1 MLDNMKNTT
10 KERMEKTIEVFSNDI
25 KGIRTGK
32 VNPSFLDGI
41 TVDVYNG
48 NLKLSQVA
56 SVSVVDNKTL
66 SINVW
71 DASVV
76 SSVKNAILNS
86 SLSLNPTIE
95 GSVIRVTLPE
105 LTEESRKKFIKLIN
119 EFAENAKIAVRNIR
133 RDIIDKIKSME
144 KNKEIS
150 EDDAR
155 DINDQIQKITNDS
168 IGRVEK
174 LLSVKEQEILKI

>member
-1 MLDNMKNTT
+1 MLNNMKNFT
-10 KERMEKTIEVFSNDI
+10 KERMDKTIEVFFNDI

-32 VNPSFLDGI
+32 ANPSLLDGI
-41 TVDVYNG
+41 TVSVYNG
-48 NLKLSQVA
+48 HLKLNQVA

-71 DASVV
+71 DTNVIGC
-76 SSVKNAILNS
+76 VKNSILNS
-86 SLSLNPTIE
+86 SLGLNPVVE

-105 LTEESRKKFIKLIN
+105 LTEESRKKFIKLVD
-119 EFAENAKIAVRNIR
+119 EFTENAKVAIRNIR
-133 RDIIDKIKSME
+133 RDVIDKVKGME

-168 IGRVEK
+168 IEK
-174 LLSVKEQEILKI
+174 IEELSSMKKQEISKV